1 MAEQDRAGEADR
13 FAHGTGRTEKHEA
26 EKDSFRPGE
35 YGGGQR
41 NVPGTAPASAQGADR
56 EEGTEGAVGEMDFTG
71 SPAGP
76 GVAGAGP
83 QSIEAT
89 TAALGDMEPSAGS
102 GGASRTDDDKDA

>member
-13 FAHGTGRTEKHEA
+13 FAHGTGRTETHEA
-26 EKDSFRPGE
+26 ERDSFRPGE
-35 YGGGQR
+35 
-41 NVPGTAPASAQGADR
+41 T
-56 EEGTEGAVGEMDFTG
+56 
-71 SPAGP
+71 GP

-102 GGASRTDDDKDA
+102 GGAGSAEADDDTDA